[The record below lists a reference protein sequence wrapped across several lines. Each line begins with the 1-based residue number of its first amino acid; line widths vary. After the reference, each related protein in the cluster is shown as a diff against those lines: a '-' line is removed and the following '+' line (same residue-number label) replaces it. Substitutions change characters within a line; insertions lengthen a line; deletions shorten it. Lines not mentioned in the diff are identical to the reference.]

1 MSTEVLTS
9 FRGSEMPQRKAQTRA
24 RNRLDPA
31 RTHADSHIHNTRLSV
46 AGEGHEVG
54 DGCRSGHGGAPG
66 AEPLLAAVGVR
77 PGRGCEWPL
86 SQGFVRREE
95 KIRKQK

>member
-1 MSTEVLTS
+1 M
-9 FRGSEMPQRKAQTRA
+9 G
-24 RNRLDPA
+24 
-31 RTHADSHIHNTRLSV
+31 
-46 AGEGHEVG
+46 VG
-54 DGCRSGHGGAPG
+54 RVMGAPG